1 MTQPLS
7 HLSDHALGRD
17 LKDRVGRERTATA
30 EVLAYLAEFDARK
43 LYLPA
48 AYPSMYAY
56 CVGELRLTEESAYK
70 RIRVARTARQFP
82 QIFTALADGR
92 LNLTDVILLTPHLR
106 PDTAGEL
113 LEAAANKTRCELE
126 QVLAERFPK
135 PDLPTRLEAVAIS
148 GTQLSPGT
156 VDQDAE
162 HAEGCD
168 ARDLQLSA
176 GTVEQGG
183 RTSKPVTPLAA
194 RKYGLQLTMPQ
205 ETYDK
210 LRYIQDLLGH
220 QAPPGDVIQVVDRAF
235 DALIERLEKRKFAAT
250 QRPRPK
256 GSRPSAARR
265 AVPAHVKRAV
275 WARDS
280 GRCTFVSETGRRCPA
295 RKCLEFDHVEEVA
308 RGGEASVAGIR
319 LRCRAHNQYQ
329 AECTFGAGFM
339 ERKREEARRAA
350 EARRQAGA
358 EESAREARRQAAAAE
373 QAREIMPWLKRLGF
387 RDNEI
392 RRAVALCSTSPEAT
406 LEERVRRAISQLG
419 SRTP

>member
-1 MTQPLS
+1 MKTYTYC
-7 HLSDHALGRD
+7 HLSDHVLVRD
-17 LKDRVGRERTATA
+17 LMDHLSRECDAVA
-30 EVLAYLAEFDARK
+30 ESLAHLAEFDARK

-56 CVGELRLTEESAYK
+56 CVGELHLTEESAYK
-70 RIRVARTARQFP
+70 RIRVARTGRQFP
-82 QIFTALADGR
+82 QIFTALAERR
-92 LNLTDVILLTPHLR
+92 LHLSDVILLTPHLR
-106 PDTAGEL
+106 PDTAPEL
-113 LEAAANKTRCELE
+113 LETAANKTRFELE
-126 QVLAERFPK
+126 QMLAERFPK

-162 HAEGCD
+162 RAVACD
-168 ARDLQLSA
+168 ARDLQLSP
-176 GTVEQGG
+176 GTVEQGA

-210 LRYIQDLLGH
+210 LRYIQELLGH
-220 QAPPGDVIQVVDRAF
+220 QVPSGDVVQVLDYAL
-235 DALIERLEKRKFAAT
+235 DAAIERLEKRKFAAT

-256 GSRPSAARR
+256 GHRPAAGRR
-265 AVPAHVKRAV
+265 TVPAHVKRAV

-295 RKCLEFDHVEEVA
+295 RKCLEFDHVDEVA
-308 RGGEASVAGIR
+308 RGGEASVGGIQ

-339 ERKREEARRAA
+339 EQKREESRRAA
-350 EARRQAGA
+350 EARRQAA
-358 EESAREARRQAAAAE
+358 DAAAE
-373 QAREIMPWLKRLGF
+373 RAREIMPWLKRLGF
-387 RDNEI
+387 RDDEI
-392 RRAVALCSTSPEAT
+392 RRAAALCDTSPDAT
-406 LEERVRRAISQLG
+406 LEERVRLALSHLG
-419 SRTP
+419 RRRS